1 MQKRAILG
9 AAITQKNLIE
19 SICYICSMLRQK
31 FRKGS
36 LNSVLVLLCILC
48 SLAGLAN
55 AEDTEQKD
63 PSSIYRNQLNNSGPS
78 VGISSKSYL
87 PPPGIM
93 PIVVLQ
99 GDPYE
104 MGYQYALQAKDY
116 IAIVRDAAWASALT
130 KNSSQEIL
138 KSCREYRQYIAR
150 DLHEF
155 DFLSF
160 FQGMSDG
167 MIDQGLQFGQDDPVV
182 MLYWG
187 GSKGPQPPDH
197 CTAIAAFGNITG
209 KGMIAGTNFDYY
221 HLPSNSYSIILAL
234 YPDSGNSC
242 IIPTGAGRTGSN
254 SAFNDKGLIYI
265 LAAAPQKGP
274 GDNGPGDNGPGIT
287 GFLELPYVA
296 MTCGNVPEAE
306 NFLINSTR
314 MFGLNHMLLDAGG
327 NATVLEATRARYA
340 LRKAGDNN
348 ESDYLL
354 VTNHYLNPIMKP
366 SQPIW
371 DPLKYYPS
379 SYYRY
384 LTAEKMITDNQ
395 GEFNYSA
402 TVETLALTDWWDG
415 KEWHLDDPWSTNTIN
430 RFRPDVAT
438 LYSAIAVPGDHKV
451 SICTGNPGM
460 PYWGTLAGGQ
470 TGTYVNF
477 TIGSRPEDLVF
488 NLKEDAS
495 AAMWKTVRVMEK
507 QPSEEVANLW
517 AEAENNYW
525 KAVWWLD
532 RAVLE
537 ETGFQK
543 AAAWGTAA
551 TNFAEVIARAEKI
564 REICGPRPTN

>member
-1 MQKRAILG
+1 MSYEGKIGNIL
-9 AAITQKNLIE
+9 TQKNFIE
-19 SICYICSMLRQK
+19 IRTLHHSMYRQK
-31 FRKGS
+31 SRKCTHQS
-36 LNSVLVLLCILC
+36 ALILLCIFVYC

-55 AEDTEQKD
+55 AESMEKIIPTNLSSN
-63 PSSIYRNQLNNSGPS
+63 PSNNSDPY
-78 VGISSKSYL
+78 VGISSKTYI

-93 PIVVLQ
+93 PIVIMQ

-130 KNSSQEIL
+130 KNSSHEIL
-138 KSCREYRQYIAR
+138 QSCREYRQYIAR
-150 DLHEF
+150 ELPQF

-160 FQGMSDG
+160 FRGMSDA
-167 MIDQGLQFGQDDPVV
+167 MNDQGFQFGPDDPVV

-197 CTAIAAFGNITG
+197 CTAIAAFGNTTG

-242 IIPTGAGRTGSN
+242 IIPSGAGRTGSN

-265 LAAAPQKGP
+265 LAAASQK
-274 GDNGPGDNGPGIT
+274 GPGDNGPGIT

-314 MFGLNHMLLDAGG
+314 MFGLNHLLLDAGG

-348 ESDYLL
+348 ESDYLV
-354 VTNHYLNPIMKP
+354 VTNHYLNPRMKP

-384 LTAEKMITDNQ
+384 ITAEKMIADQ
-395 GEFNYSA
+395 RSRFNYTTAVRTFS
-402 TVETLALTDWWDG
+402 LTDWWDG
-415 KEWHLDDPWSTNTIN
+415 RKWHLDDPWSTNTIN

-438 LYSAIAVPGDHKV
+438 LYSAIAIPSDHKV

-460 PYWGTLAGGQ
+460 PYWGTLACGQ
-470 TGTYVNF
+470 TGTYVNL
-477 TIGSRPEDLVF
+477 TLGKRPEDLVF
-488 NLKEDAS
+488 DLKMDAT
-495 AAMWKTVRVMEK
+495 AVMWKTVQVMGK
-507 QPSEEVANLW
+507 QPTEKAANLW
-517 AEAENNYW
+517 AEAENNYGE
-525 KAVWWLD
+525 AIWWLD
-532 RAVLE
+532 QAMLENKSSERA
-537 ETGFQK
+537 T
-543 AAAWGTAA
+543 AWGRSA
-551 TNFAEVIARAEKI
+551 TSFAEVIAQAEMI
-564 REICGPRPTN
+564 QELCGPHPTN

>member
-1 MQKRAILG
+1 MFREKLLKG
-9 AAITQKNLIE
+9 
-19 SICYICSMLRQK
+19 YI
-31 FRKGS
+31 
-36 LNSVLVLLCILC
+36 NSFLVLLCIFVSL
-48 SLAGLAN
+48 SLAELAI
-55 AEDTEQKD
+55 AEDMEKINPTNPSRD
-63 PSSIYRNQLNNSGPS
+63 PLNNSDQF

-104 MGYQYALQAKDY
+104 MGYQYALQVKDY
-116 IAIVRDAAWASALT
+116 IAVVRDAAWASALA

-138 KSCREYRQYIAR
+138 QSCREYRQYIAR
-150 DLHEF
+150 ELPQF
-155 DFLSF
+155 DFISF
-160 FQGMSDG
+160 FRGMSNG

-187 GSKGPQPPDH
+187 GRQGPEPPDH
-197 CTAIAAFGNITG
+197 CTAIAAFGNTTG

-274 GDNGPGDNGPGIT
+274 GDNGPGIT

-296 MTCGNVPEAE
+296 MTCDTVPEAE
-306 NFLINSTR
+306 DCLINTTR
-314 MFGLNHMLLDAGG
+314 MNGLNHLLLDAEG

-348 ESDYLL
+348 ESDYL
-354 VTNHYLNPIMKP
+354 VITNHYLNTTMKP

-384 LTAEKMITDNQ
+384 LTAEKMITDRQ
-395 GEFNYSA
+395 GKFNYSA
-402 TVETLALTDWWDG
+402 AVETFALADWWDG
-415 KEWHLDDPWSTNTIN
+415 KQWHLDDPWSTNTIN

-438 LYSAIAVPGDHKV
+438 LYSAIAIPSDQKV

-460 PYWGTLAGGQ
+460 PYWGSLACGQ

-477 TIGSRPEDLVF
+477 TLGKRPEDLVF
-488 NLKEDAS
+488 DLKKDAS
-495 AAMWKTVRVMEK
+495 AAMWMTVQVMGKEPPEK
-507 QPSEEVANLW
+507 AANLW
-517 AEAENNYW
+517 EETEDNYW
-525 KAVWWLD
+525 EAVWWLD
-532 RAVLE
+532 RAMLE
-537 ETGFQK
+537 NKSPQRAT
-543 AAAWGTAA
+543 AWGRSA
-551 TNFAEVIARAEKI
+551 TSFTEVIAQAEKI
-564 REICGPRPTN
+564 RKLCGPHPTN

>member
-1 MQKRAILG
+1 MLVG
-9 AAITQKNLIE
+9 AFTQKEFYRIGTL
-19 SICYICSMLRQK
+19 YCSMFRQK
-31 FRKGS
+31 SRYYYFQ
-36 LNSVLVLLCILC
+36 LVLVLLCILAFC
-48 SLAGLAN
+48 SLTGSAN
-55 AEDTEQKD
+55 ADDAEKTNPPGLSLD
-63 PSSIYRNQLNNSGPS
+63 QLNNSDQFA
-78 VGISSKSYL
+78 GISSKSYL
-87 PPPGIM
+87 PPPGMM

-99 GDPYE
+99 GGPYD
-104 MGYQYALQAKDY
+104 MGYQYALQAGEY
-116 IAIVRDAAWASALT
+116 IAIVRDAAWASALA

-138 KSCREYRQYIAR
+138 QSCREYRQYIAR
-150 DLHEF
+150 ELPQF
-155 DFLSF
+155 DFFSF
-160 FQGMSDG
+160 FQGMTDG
-167 MIDQGLQFGQDDPVV
+167 MIDQGYQFGPDDPVV

-187 GSKGPQPPDH
+187 GRQGPQPPDH
-197 CTAIAAFGNITG
+197 CTIIAAFGNATG

-242 IIPTGAGRTGSN
+242 IIPSGAGRTASN

-265 LAAAPQKGP
+265 LAAASQK
-274 GDNGPGDNGPGIT
+274 GPGDNGPGIT

-340 LRKAGDNN
+340 LRAAGDNN
-348 ESDYLL
+348 ESDYLV
-354 VTNHYLNPIMKP
+354 VTNHYLNTTMKP

-384 LTAEKMITDNQ
+384 LTAEKMITDHQ
-395 GEFNYSA
+395 GKFNYSSA
-402 TVETLALTDWWDG
+402 IETLVLTDWWDG

-438 LYSAIAVPGDHKV
+438 LYSAIAVPADHKV
-451 SICTGNPGM
+451 SICMGNPGM
-460 PYWGTLAGGQ
+460 PYWGTLACGQ
-470 TGTYVNF
+470 SGTYVNL

-488 NLKEDAS
+488 SLKEDAS
-495 AAMWKTVRVMEK
+495 AAMWKTVQVMGKEPPQK
-507 QPSEEVANLW
+507 TANLW

-525 KAVWWLD
+525 EAIWWLD
-532 RAVLE
+532 RALLE
-537 ETGFQK
+537 ENSTAK
-543 AAAWGTAA
+543 AASWGRSA
-551 TNFAEVIARAEKI
+551 TNFAQVIAQAENI
-564 REICGPRPTN
+564 RELCGSRPTN

>member
-1 MQKRAILG
+1 
-9 AAITQKNLIE
+9 
-19 SICYICSMLRQK
+19 
-31 FRKGS
+31 
-36 LNSVLVLLCILC
+36 
-48 SLAGLAN
+48 
-55 AEDTEQKD
+55 
-63 PSSIYRNQLNNSGPS
+63 
-78 VGISSKSYL
+78 
-87 PPPGIM
+87 M

-104 MGYQYALQAKDY
+104 MGHQYALQAKDY

-150 DLHEF
+150 ELPQF

-197 CTAIAAFGNITG
+197 CTVIAAFGNATG
-209 KGMIAGTNFDYY
+209 KDMIAGTNFDYY

-242 IIPTGAGRTGSN
+242 IIPTGAGRTASN

-274 GDNGPGDNGPGIT
+274 GDSGPGIT

-306 NFLINSTR
+306 KFLINSTR

-340 LRKAGDNN
+340 VRAAGDNN
-348 ESDYLL
+348 ESDYLV
-354 VTNHYLNPIMKP
+354 VTNHYLNTTMKP

-384 LTAEKMITDNQ
+384 LTAEKMITDRH
-395 GEFNYSA
+395 GKFNYSA
-402 TVETLALTDWWDG
+402 AVETFALTDWWDG
-415 KEWHLDDPWSTNTIN
+415 KEWHLYDPWSTNTIN

-438 LYSAIAVPGDHKV
+438 LYSAIAVPADHKV
-451 SICTGNPGM
+451 SICTGNPST

-488 NLKEDAS
+488 SLKEDAS
-495 AAMWKTVRVMEK
+495 AAMWKTVQVMGKEPPQK
-507 QPSEEVANLW
+507 AANLW
-517 AEAENNYW
+517 AEAEDNYW
-525 KAVWWLD
+525 EAIWWLD

-537 ETGFQK
+537 EKSSAK
-543 AAAWGTAA
+543 AAAWGRAA
-551 TNFAEVIARAEKI
+551 TNFAEVVTQAEKI
-564 REICGPRPTN
+564 RVLCGPRPTN

>member
-1 MQKRAILG
+1 MF
-9 AAITQKNLIE
+9 
-19 SICYICSMLRQK
+19 RQK
-31 FRKGS
+31 SRNYS
-36 LNSVLVLLCILC
+36 LQLVLVLLCILVSC

-55 AEDTEQKD
+55 VEDTEKINPTSLSRD
-63 PSSIYRNQLNNSGPS
+63 QLNNSGPS

-87 PPPGIM
+87 PPSGIM

-104 MGYQYALQAKDY
+104 MGYQYALQAEDY
-116 IAIVRDAAWASALT
+116 IAIVRDAAWASALV

-138 KSCREYRQYIAR
+138 QSCRKYRQYITR
-150 DLHEF
+150 ELPLF
-155 DFLSF
+155 DFGSF

-167 MIDQGLQFGQDDPVV
+167 MIDQGYQFGPDDPVV

-187 GSKGPQPPDH
+187 GRVGPQPPDH
-197 CTAIAAFGNITG
+197 CTAIAAFGNATG

-234 YPDSGNSC
+234 YPDAGNSC
-242 IIPTGAGRTGSN
+242 IIPSGAGRTGSN

-265 LAAAPQKGP
+265 MAAAPQK
-274 GDNGPGDNGPGIT
+274 GPGDNGPGIT

-314 MFGLNHMLLDAGG
+314 MFGLNRMLLDAGG

-340 LRKAGDNN
+340 LRRAGDNN
-348 ESDYLL
+348 ESDYL
-354 VTNHYLNPIMKP
+354 VMTNHYLNTTMKP

-384 LTAEKMITDNQ
+384 LTAEKMITDRQ
-395 GEFNYSA
+395 GKFNYSTA
-402 TVETLALTDWWDG
+402 IETLVLTDWWDG
-415 KEWHLDDPWSTNTIN
+415 KKWHLDDPWSTNTIN

-438 LYSAIAVPGDHKV
+438 LYSAIALPADHKV

-460 PYWGTLAGGQ
+460 PYWGTMAGGQ
-470 TGTYVNF
+470 SGTYVNF
-477 TIGSRPEDLVF
+477 TIGSGPEDLVF

-495 AAMWKTVRVMEK
+495 AAMWKTVQVMGT
-507 QPSEEVANLW
+507 QPPQKAANLW
-517 AEAENNYW
+517 ADAENNYW
-525 KAVWWLD
+525 EAVWWLD
-532 RAVLE
+532 RALLE
-537 ETGFQK
+537 RESSAK
-543 AAAWGTAA
+543 AAAWGRSA
-551 TNFAEVIARAEKI
+551 TNFAEVIAQAENV
-564 REICGPRPTN
+564 RELCGPHPTN

>member
-1 MQKRAILG
+1 MYIQKSG
-9 AAITQKNLIE
+9 
-19 SICYICSMLRQK
+19 K
-31 FRKGS
+31 FS
-36 LNSVLVLLCILC
+36 PQLALVMLCIFVSC
-48 SLAGLAN
+48 SSAGPAN
-55 AEDTEQKD
+55 SESLEKTIPANLSSD
-63 PSSIYRNQLNNSGPS
+63 PLNNSDPS
-78 VGISSKSYL
+78 VAISSKTYL

-104 MGYQYALQAKDY
+104 MGYQYALQARDY
-116 IAIVRDAAWASALT
+116 ISIVRDAAWASALS

-138 KSCREYRQYIAR
+138 ESCQVYRQYIAR
-150 DLHEF
+150 ELHKF
-155 DFLSF
+155 DFISF
-160 FQGMSDG
+160 FQGITDAMNY
-167 MIDQGLQFGQDDPVV
+167 QGFQFGQDDPVV

-187 GSKGPQPPDH
+187 GRTGPQPPDH
-197 CTAIAAFGNITG
+197 CTAIAAFANATG
-209 KGMIAGTNFDYY
+209 GGMIAGTNFDYY

-242 IIPTGAGRTGSN
+242 IIPSGAGRTGSN

-274 GDNGPGDNGPGIT
+274 GDDGPGIT

-296 MTCGNVPEAE
+296 MTCDTVPQAE

-314 MFGLNHMLLDAGG
+314 MFGLNHLLLDAGG

-340 LRKAGDNN
+340 LRRAGDNN
-348 ESDYLL
+348 ESDYL
-354 VTNHYLNPIMKP
+354 VAANHYLNPTMKP

-384 LTAEKMITDNQ
+384 ITAERMIADRQ
-395 GEFNYSA
+395 GRLNYS
-402 TVETLALTDWWDG
+402 TVSKIFSLTDWWDG
-415 KEWHLDDPWSTNTIN
+415 KAWHIDDPWSTNTIN

-460 PYWGTLAGGQ
+460 PYWGTLASGQ
-470 TGTYVNF
+470 TGTYVNL
-477 TIGSRPEDLVF
+477 TIGKRPEELVF
-488 NLKEDAS
+488 DLKKDAS
-495 AAMWKTVRVMEK
+495 AAMWKTVQVMEE
-507 QPSEEVANLW
+507 QPPEEAADLW

-532 RAVLE
+532 RGVLAK
-537 ETGFQK
+537 K
-543 AAAWGTAA
+543 AAEKAA
-551 TNFAEVIARAEKI
+551 CLGRSATSFAEVIVQAEVVQAACAQHRQSRAEGI
-564 REICGPRPTN
+564 LTG